1 MMNEE
6 YNYYIVNT
14 EMTASTSEKIISI
27 LIWPLCFLYA
37 SMVFE
42 NDKAFDIM
50 FGIFVLLFITFTE
63 ILYWNR
69 KNNAESLAM
78 LVMTIIIASS
88 VCFSFGNVWEKEIR
102 VFFAH
107 LYAVYW
113 VLCRSDRLA
122 EGETS
127 HMMVWD
133 GIVGFFVMPFKHFLL
148 NAKTIFTV
156 FRTGG
161 CVKNKK
167 SVPFVLLASFAAAV
181 LFFVALSYLM
191 DADDNYNAL
200 MQDIGGYLKID
211 IDYLFIPKVI
221 ITVFAS
227 TYLYGLLGGCYRE
240 TKEQTYSRGE
250 KVKGFV
256 EALRKV
262 PGSVWVVFIGFFSL
276 FYAIFFIMQGHYLFD
291 AFIMKL
297 PQEFTY
303 SQYARKGFGDMCGV
317 MVVNFILFWLST
329 RTVPTLDKPVKIA
342 SFVLN
347 VESMF
352 FALIAF
358 LKIAMY
364 INAYGFTPLRFE
376 SIWAATVLMF
386 ACVCVMINMLT
397 GRKMARIW
405 FMGSAATLTVLCII

>member
-14 EMTASTSEKIISI
+14 EMTAGTSEKIISI

-181 LFFVALSYLM
+181 LFFIALSYLM

-200 MQDIGGYLKID
+200 MQDIGRFFKID

-221 ITVFAS
+221 ITAFAS

-240 TKEQTYSRGE
+240 SKEQVYCRAGR
-250 KVKGFV
+250 VKGFV

-329 RTVPTLDKPVKIA
+329 RTVHTLDKPIKIA
-342 SFVLN
+342 SLILN

-364 INAYGFTPLRFE
+364 IRAYGFTPLRFE

-397 GRKMARIW
+397 GRKMAKIW
-405 FMGSAATLTVLCII
+405 FMVSAATLTVLCII

>member
-1 MMNEE
+1 MNEE
-6 YNYYIVNT
+6 YNYYIVDT
-14 EMTASTSEKIISI
+14 EMTTSSSEKIISI

-42 NDKAFDIM
+42 TDKAFDIM
-50 FGIFVLLFITFTE
+50 FGIFMLLFIIFTE

-78 LVMTIIIASS
+78 LVMTIIITSS
-88 VCFSFGNVWEKEIR
+88 VCFSFGNVWEKELR

-127 HMMVWD
+127 HMMAWD
-133 GIVGFFVMPFKHFLL
+133 GIVGFFVMPFKYFFLD
-148 NAKTIFTV
+148 AKTIFTV
-156 FRTGG
+156 FRSGG
-161 CVKNKK
+161 FVKNKK

-181 LFFVALSYLM
+181 LFYIALSYLM
-191 DADDNYNAL
+191 DADDNYSAM
-200 MQDIGGYLKID
+200 MQNIGRFLKID
-211 IDYLFIPKVI
+211 IDDLFIPKVI
-221 ITVFAS
+221 ITAFVSA
-227 TYLYGLLGGCYRE
+227 YLYGLLGGCYRE
-240 TKEQTYSRGE
+240 TKEQVYHRAG
-250 KVKGFV
+250 KANGFV
-256 EALRKV
+256 ETLRKV
-262 PGSVWVVFIGFFSL
+262 PGSVWVSFVGFFSL

-317 MVVNFILFWLST
+317 MVINFILFWLST
-329 RTVPTLDKPVKIA
+329 RTSHTLDKPIKIA
-342 SFVLN
+342 SLILN

-364 INAYGFTPLRFE
+364 IKAYGFTPLRLE

-397 GRKMARIW
+397 SRKMSKLW
-405 FMGSAATLTVLCII
+405 FMISATTLTVLCII